1 MEETNMKPADERAP
15 TRSTEIVLETF
26 RAVEHRDLERL
37 LSLYH
42 PDVELVWPESL
53 PYGGT
58 FRGSESPPPGRTWDD
73 TWDPLQPT
81 GAERRMDP
89 RVVAAAGDDVV
100 VLYHQRGVSGTGR
113 RLDQDVLGWYT
124 VDGGKFARAQMFY
137 FDTVAL
143 TAFLADA

>member
-1 MEETNMKPADERAP
+1 MQPADERA
-15 TRSTEIVLETF
+15 TTQSTEIVLETF
-26 RAVEHRDLERL
+26 RAVEDRDLERL

-58 FRGSESPPPGRTWDD
+58 FRGPESPPPGRTWDD

-89 RVVAAAGDDVV
+89 RVIAAAGDDVV
-100 VLYHQRGVSGTGR
+100 VLYHQRAVNGAGR
-113 RLDQDVLGWYT
+113 RFDQEVLGWYT
-124 VDGGKFARAQMFY
+124 VDSGKFARAQMFY
-137 FDTVAL
+137 FDTAAL
-143 TAFLADA
+143 AAFLADT

>member
-1 MEETNMKPADERAP
+1 MKPADERA
-15 TRSTEIVLETF
+15 TTQSTEIVLETF
-26 RAVEHRDLERL
+26 RAVEDRDLERL

-53 PYGGT
+53 LYGGT
-58 FRGSESPPPGRTWDD
+58 CRGSEPPPPGRTWDD

-89 RVVAAAGDDVV
+89 RVIAAAGDDVV
-100 VLYHQRGVSGTGR
+100 VLYHQRGINGTGR
-113 RLDQDVLGWYT
+113 RFDQEVLGWYT

-137 FDTVAL
+137 FDTATL
-143 TAFLADA
+143 AAFLADV